1 MDAVALAA
9 TGSGASG
16 EVFVFGSVEGFS
28 PGSLEK
34 LNEPPALCGTNRVAI
49 TILPCCDARAWS
61 VTRTRKPI
69 GLLSS
74 DIYRLMRLRSRL
86 ELNDGLSR
94 LPRNQPVRSPPR
106 LARPGS
112 RYARK
117 LGGT

>member
-34 LNEPPALCGTNRVAI
+34 LNELPALCGTTRVAI

-69 GLLSS
+69 GLPAATLGASAVFV
-74 DIYRLMRLRSRL
+74 ISRL
-86 ELNDGLSR
+86 A
-94 LPRNQPVRSPPR
+94 P
-106 LARPGS
+106 LARAVTPAAL
-112 RYARK
+112 RA
-117 LGGT
+117 